1 MISFPQCK
9 INIGLNIH
17 FKRDD
22 NFHEITSVMY
32 PVPLNDVLEIVR
44 SEEFK
49 FSHSGLDIPGDT
61 NNNLCIRAF
70 KLMEER
76 YSISPVHMHLYK
88 KIPMGGGLGGGSADA
103 TETLKLLN
111 DEFILDI
118 SNEELKEMAAEL
130 GSDCPFFVENNVQF
144 AQGRGEK
151 LNTIDLDLSG
161 KYLLLVNDGTHV
173 STKEAYGNVVP
184 TLPSERLLDLLK
196 LPVHQWK
203 GKVINQFEESVF
215 QIYPHLEDLKN
226 QLYNMGAVYASM
238 SGSGATLYGLF
249 DEEPNQKGLPVNLE
263 FSKIIEL

>member
-44 SEEFK
+44 AEEFK
-49 FSHSGLDIPGDT
+49 FSHSGLDIPGDN
-61 NNNLCIRAF
+61 NNNLCVRAF

-76 YSISPVHMHLYK
+76 YSIPPVHIHLYK
-88 KIPMGGGLGGGSADA
+88 NIPMGGGLGGGSADA

-111 DEFILDI
+111 GEFTLGIR
-118 SNEELKEMAAEL
+118 NKELKEMASLL

-144 AQGRGEK
+144 AQGRGEE
-151 LNTIDLDLSG
+151 LSTIDLDLSD
-161 KYLLLVNDGTHV
+161 KYLLLINDGTHV
-173 STKEAYGNVVP
+173 STKEAYGKVMP
-184 TLPSERLLDLLK
+184 KLPSEKLLDQLK
-196 LPVHQWK
+196 LPMRQWK
-203 GKVINQFEESVF
+203 GRVINQFEESVF
-215 QIYPHLEDLKN
+215 QAYPHLEGLKI

-249 DEEPNQKGLPVNLE
+249 DNQPNQKDLPENLE
-263 FSKIIEL
+263 FSRVIKL